1 MTNSRSANASQA
13 LEEISFLHERK
24 HSTKGKESTA
34 VFFESVKKLRKGT
47 EHPLSVD
54 YLIT

>member
-34 VFFESVKKLRKGT
+34 VFEKGRNI
-47 EHPLSVD
+47 PCP
-54 YLIT
+54 LIT